1 LHESDLLMTRPCLI
15 VGASGNIGEEIAAEL
30 LASRRPLALTHSLA
44 NPEPAC
50 RPGPLAQNGSSI
62 RWYGVD
68 VCDGGA
74 VTRLVE
80 TVEQDF
86 GAAPD
91 LVYCAGIVRDGAI
104 ALISDESW
112 HAVIQTNL
120 TGAFHF
126 VRAVSRPL
134 MVAGNGRIVLI
145 GSVSA
150 SKGNP
155 GQLSYAAAKG
165 ALESMCRVIA
175 VELGRFGVT
184 CNVVSP
190 GAIESRMV
198 RDTPA
203 TAVQRLL
210 KNTPLR
216 TFGTPADVAGM
227 VGFLLGESGR
237 YVNGQTIQVDG
248 GMTAL

>member
-1 LHESDLLMTRPCLI
+1 MLFIWLRE
-15 VGASGNIGEEIAAEL
+15 
-30 LASRRPLALTHSLA
+30 
-44 NPEPAC
+44 
-50 RPGPLAQNGSSI
+50 
-62 RWYGVD
+62 
-68 VCDGGA
+68 
-74 VTRLVE
+74 VTQVVK

-86 GAAPD
+86 GAVPD
-91 LVYCAGIVRDGAI
+91 LVYCAGIVKDGSI
-104 ALISDESW
+104 SLVSDEAWYS
-112 HAVIQTNL
+112 VIQTNL
-120 TGAFHF
+120 TGAFYF
-126 VRAVSRPL
+126 IRAISRQL

-165 ALESMCRVIA
+165 GMESMCRVVA

-198 RDTPA
+198 KGTP
-203 TAVQRLL
+203 TAAVDRLL

-216 TFGTPADVAGM
+216 EFGKPTDVAGL
-227 VGFLLGESGR
+227 VGFLLSEDGR
-237 YVNGQTIQVDG
+237 YITGQTIQVDG

>member
-1 LHESDLLMTRPCLI
+1 MAKRPCLI
-15 VGASGNIGEEIAAEL
+15 VGASGNIGEEIAVHLGA
-30 LASRRPLALTHSLA
+30 RGRPLALTHS
-44 NPEPAC
+44 PKSTHSERIP
-50 RPGPLAQNGSSI
+50 PNGEDL

-68 VCDGGA
+68 VCNSSD
-74 VTRLVE
+74 VTQLVK

-91 LVYCAGIVRDGAI
+91 LVYCAGIVKDGSI
-104 ALISDESW
+104 SLISDETW
-112 HAVIQTNL
+112 QAVIQTNL

-150 SKGNP
+150 TKGNP

-165 ALESMCRVIA
+165 GMESMCRVIA

-198 RDTPA
+198 KGTPTPA
-203 TAVQRLL
+203 VERLL

-216 TFGTPADVAGM
+216 EFGKPADVAGL
-227 VGFLLGESGR
+227 VDFLLSEEGR
-237 YVNGQTIQVDG
+237 YITGQTIQVDG

>member
-1 LHESDLLMTRPCLI
+1 MQNRPCLI
-15 VGASGNIGEEIAAEL
+15 IGASGNIGEEIAAL
-30 LASRRPLALTHSLA
+30 LLRQGRPLALTHSARSAPSPRLPA
-44 NPEPAC
+44 NDD
-50 RPGPLAQNGSSI
+50 NV

-68 VCDGGA
+68 VCDSDA
-74 VTRLVE
+74 VTRLVK

-91 LVYCAGIVRDGAI
+91 LVYCAGIVKDGSI
-104 ALISDESW
+104 SLISDETW
-112 HAVIQTNL
+112 DAVLRTNL
-120 TGAFHF
+120 TGAFYF
-126 VRAVSRPL
+126 VRAVSKSL

-150 SKGNP
+150 QKGNP

-165 ALESMCRVIA
+165 GMESMCRVIA

-198 RDTPA
+198 KGTPTPA
-203 TAVQRLL
+203 VEKLL

-216 TFGTPADVAGM
+216 EFGKPGDVAGL
-227 VGFLLGESGR
+227 VGFLLSEEGR
-237 YVNGQTIQVDG
+237 YITGQTIQIDG

>member
-1 LHESDLLMTRPCLI
+1 MMKRPCLI
-15 VGASGNIGEEIAAEL
+15 VGASGNIGEEIAVH
-30 LASRRPLALTHSLA
+30 LAASGRPLALTHSPKSTHA
-44 NPEPAC
+44 ERIPP
-50 RPGPLAQNGSSI
+50 NGSSV

-68 VCDGGA
+68 VCDSNS
-74 VTRLVE
+74 VTQLVK

-91 LVYCAGIVRDGAI
+91 LVYCAGIVKDGSI
-104 ALISDESW
+104 SLISDETW
-112 HAVIQTNL
+112 HSVIQTNL

-126 VRAVSRPL
+126 VRAISRQL

-150 SKGNP
+150 TKGNP

-165 ALESMCRVIA
+165 GMESMCRVVA

-198 RDTPA
+198 KGTPTPA
-203 TAVQRLL
+203 VERLL

-216 TFGTPADVAGM
+216 EFGKPADVAGM
-227 VGFLLGESGR
+227 VRFLLSEDGR
-237 YVNGQTIQVDG
+237 YITGQTIQVDG

>member
-1 LHESDLLMTRPCLI
+1 MTKRPCLV
-15 VGASGNIGEEIAAEL
+15 VGASGNIGEEIAVHLVA
-30 LASRRPLALTHSLA
+30 RGRPLALTHS
-44 NPEPAC
+44 PKSTPSERIP
-50 RPGPLAQNGSSI
+50 PNGNNI

-68 VCDGGA
+68 VRDGSG
-74 VTRLVE
+74 VTQLVQ
-80 TVEQDF
+80 TVEKDF

-91 LVYCAGIVRDGAI
+91 LVYCAGIVKDGSI
-104 ALISDESW
+104 SLISDETWSS
-112 HAVIQTNL
+112 VIQTNL

-126 VRAVSRPL
+126 VRAISRSL
-134 MVAGNGRIVLI
+134 MVTGNGRIVLI

-150 SKGNP
+150 TKGNP

-165 ALESMCRVIA
+165 GMESMCRVIA

-198 RDTPA
+198 KGTPTPA
-203 TAVQRLL
+203 VERLL

-216 TFGTPADVAGM
+216 KFGKPTDVAGM
-227 VGFLLGESGR
+227 VDFLLS
-237 YVNGQTIQVDG
+237 VNGQYITGQTIQVDG

>member
-1 LHESDLLMTRPCLI
+1 MRSRPCLI
-15 VGASGNIGEEIAAEL
+15 VGASGNIGEEIAMRVI
-30 LASRRPLALTHSLA
+30 ASGRPVALTHS
-44 NPEPAC
+44 PKS
-50 RPGPLAQNGSSI
+50 GPLESLSANDNA

-68 VCDGGA
+68 VCDSQA
-74 VTRLVE
+74 VNQLVRQI
-80 TVEQDF
+80 EQDF

-91 LVYCAGIVRDGAI
+91 LVYCAGIVKDGSI
-104 ALISDESW
+104 SLISDDTW
-112 HAVIQTNL
+112 DQVIQTNL
-120 TGAFHF
+120 TGAFYF
-126 VRAVSRPL
+126 VRAVSKQL

-165 ALESMCRVIA
+165 AMESMCRVVA

-198 RDTPA
+198 KGTPMP
-203 TAVQRLL
+203 AVEHLL

-216 TFGTPADVAGM
+216 EFGKPADVAAT
-227 VGFLLGESGR
+227 VNFLIGDGGR
-237 YVNGQTIQVDG
+237 YITGQTIQVDG